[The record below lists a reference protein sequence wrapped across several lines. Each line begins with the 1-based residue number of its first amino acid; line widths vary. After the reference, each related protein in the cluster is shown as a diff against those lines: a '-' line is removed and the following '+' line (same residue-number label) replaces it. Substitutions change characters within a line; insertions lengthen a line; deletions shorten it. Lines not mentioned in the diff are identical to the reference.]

1 MSLPPKHQV
10 ALKLLESSGIF
21 IHLDP
26 RHPDV
31 MVPAQFKTQ
40 RELVLQFG
48 LNMRVPIKDLE
59 VEPDAICGTLS
70 FSRRPFWCRIPWTAV
85 YAIVS
90 DVDRRGFSWGPGPGP
105 EPPAPAPAPKRS
117 HLRAVGPADTSD
129 ATTEEAV
136 SGAPTGEGT
145 CKVCEI
151 RWPEDVDSC
160 PLCGSSRSEAFVGL
174 GAVAKA
180 PEAAQS
186 KVSSAPPPQAK
197 GESNAEASRDSA
209 DAAPVEGSPVEG
221 PAGDSPEEP
230 PPQPP
235 KRPPFLRLVK

>member
-1 MSLPPKHQV
+1 VYSAAFVSLPPKHQV

-105 EPPAPAPAPKRS
+105 EPPAPPPAAKRS
-117 HLRAVGPADTSD
+117 HLRAVGPADSS
-129 ATTEEAV
+129 EEA
-136 SGAPTGEGT
+136 SPEALPAPTGEGT

-160 PLCGSSRSEAFVGL
+160 PLCGSTRSEAFVGES
-174 GAVAKA
+174 AAKA
-180 PEAAQS
+180 PEAPTS
-186 KVSSAPPPQAK
+186 KISSAAPPPPAVETS
-197 GESNAEASRDSA
+197 GEAPPASPPSDTPP
-209 DAAPVEGSPVEG
+209 D
-221 PAGDSPEEP
+221 DP

>member
-105 EPPAPAPAPKRS
+105 EPPAPPPAPKRS

-129 ATTEEAV
+129 TTTEEAPL
-136 SGAPTGEGT
+136 SSAPTGEGT

-160 PLCGSSRSEAFVGL
+160 PLCGSSRSEAFVS
-174 GAVAKA
+174 AVAKA
-180 PEAAQS
+180 PEAARS
-186 KVSSAPPPQAK
+186 KVSSTPPPQATSGAETSGTETALEPSVDGSTADGSK
-197 GESNAEASRDSA
+197 QGE
-209 DAAPVEGSPVEG
+209 
-221 PAGDSPEEP
+221 SPEEP